1 MDTNFYDVIVC
12 GGEIAGL
19 CAGALLARRGFRVMV
34 LGHESASAAFDA
46 DGVPLSAAPA
56 LLPPLEE
63 PPTARVLKELDVTAH
78 MKRKTATADPAFRLL
93 LPGQK
98 LDLMQDRAAQER
110 ELARAFGA
118 ASGSVGAVIARLRD
132 ASRLLDPLF
141 ASAITLPP
149 NGFWERR
156 ELGRLRS
163 LLPKPT
169 TDLFAPLPLE
179 HPFRFMAA
187 TPAIH
192 GATLVAHDVG
202 PICEARSFD
211 VACRGEVSL
220 EGGLAAL
227 QALLFNRLDTFGA
240 DRRERVTPV
249 EVVVRRRRVVGL
261 RVRPRDETIGCH
273 HLLWAGSAAGLAAAL
288 APDAIAPHKR
298 PAAARVTGYRYGI
311 AALVT
316 PDALPAEMP
325 PRVLAIGDPSRPLTE
340 DNAVAITVGQPSP
353 RDPRSI
359 PVWIECA
366 VLAHNVEAGPSYL
379 RALRGRITH
388 VVRRLLPDFAANL
401 IVLSSPYDGLPA
413 EHRGTPAPETTPP
426 AAMPTTA
433 PPALI
438 SPPAPRPLDI
448 VGAAHATAIK
458 NLYLVGRENLPGLG
472 LEGDL
477 ISGWGCARL
486 VSSGPARKH
495 LSPRRMLIG
504 G

>member
-1 MDTNFYDVIVC
+1 M
-12 GGEIAGL
+12 
-19 CAGALLARRGFRVMV
+19 
-34 LGHESASAAFDA
+34 
-46 DGVPLSAAPA
+46 
-56 LLPPLEE
+56 
-63 PPTARVLKELDVTAH
+63 
-78 MKRKTATADPAFRLL
+78 
-93 LPGQK
+93 
-98 LDLMQDRAAQER
+98 
-110 ELARAFGA
+110 
-118 ASGSVGAVIARLRD
+118 
-132 ASRLLDPLF
+132 
-141 ASAITLPP
+141 
-149 NGFWERR
+149 
-156 ELGRLRS
+156 RS
-163 LLPKPT
+163 MLPKT
-169 TDLFAPLPLE
+169 TTELCAPLPSE

-187 TPAIH
+187 SPAIH
-192 GATLVAHDVG
+192 GAALIAHDVG
-202 PICEARSFD
+202 PICEARAFD
-211 VACRGEVSL
+211 LGCRGEASL

-298 PAAARVTGYRYGI
+298 PAPARVTGYRYGI

-316 PDALPAEMP
+316 PAALPADMP
-325 PRVLAIGDPSRPLTE
+325 PRLLAIGDPSRPLTE

-353 RDPRSI
+353 RDPRSV
-359 PVWIECA
+359 PLWIECA

-388 VVRRLLPDFAANL
+388 VVRRLLPGFAENL

-413 EHRGTPAPETTPP
+413 ERRGTPVPEATPP
-426 AAMPTTA
+426 AVLPTTA

-438 SPPAPRPLDI
+438 TPPPPRPLDI
-448 VGAAHATAIK
+448 IGAAHATAIK
-458 NLYLVGRENLPGLG
+458 NLYMVGRENLPGLG
-472 LEGDL
+472 LEGDF